1 VLNIFYLIVFP
12 GFLSLFVF
20 SLLCEYVDR
29 KVTARLQSR
38 VGPPFYQPWA
48 DFIKLISKED
58 LVPEKADRKVFTA
71 IPIFGVA
78 AVVTAFIYIPLW
90 STQSLFPFTG
100 DIVVVIYLLSLPTLL
115 LFLAGWYSTNVFGTI
130 GAIRGITQLFG
141 YEVPFLL
148 ALLSPALVSGIWSL
162 SGILNYQVEHAW
174 FIAYLPLSF
183 IVAVIALAGKLE
195 RTPFDIPHAAQE
207 ITGGPF
213 TEYSGPR
220 LALMH
225 LMLDMELFVGSALI
239 AALFLGGFHYIGM
252 IPGITGPIVG
262 FIVFLIKTLIVLF
275 ILIFIKVA
283 FARIKIDQLINM
295 SLKWL
300 APMALIQ
307 LLITVGLKVSAIL

>member
-1 VLNIFYLIVFP
+1 LSIFYLIVFP
-12 GFLSLFVF
+12 GFISLFLF
-20 SLLCEYVDR
+20 SLLCEYIDR

-48 DFIKLISKED
+48 DFIKLMSKEN
-58 LVPEKADRKVFTA
+58 LVPTMADRKRFTA

-90 STQSLFPFTG
+90 STKSPFPFTG

-115 LFLAGWYSTNVFGTI
+115 LFLAGWHSTNVFGTI
-130 GAIRGITQLFG
+130 GASRGITQLFG

-148 ALLSPALVSGIWSL
+148 ALLSPALVTGIWSL
-162 SGILNYQVEHAW
+162 SGILNYQVEHTW

-183 IVAVIALAGKLE
+183 IVAIISLAGKLE
-195 RTPFDIPHAAQE
+195 RIPFDIPHAAQE
-207 ITGGPF
+207 IAGGPF
-213 TEYSGPR
+213 TEYSGAR

-239 AALFLGGFHYIGM
+239 AALFLGGFDYIGV
-252 IPGITGPIVG
+252 IPGLAGAVVG
-262 FIVFLIKTLIVLF
+262 FILFLIKTLIVLF
-275 ILIFIKVA
+275 ILICIKAA

-300 APMALIQ
+300 APMVVIQ
-307 LLITVGLKVSAIL
+307 LLVIVGLKFAGVL

>member
-1 VLNIFYLIVFP
+1 LSIFYLIVFP
-12 GFLSLFVF
+12 GFISLFLF
-20 SLLCEYVDR
+20 SLLCEYIDR

-48 DFIKLISKED
+48 DFIKLMSKES
-58 LVPEKADRKVFTA
+58 LVPTMADRKRFTA
-71 IPIFGVA
+71 IPIFGIA

-90 STQSLFPFTG
+90 ATESPFPFTG

-115 LFLAGWYSTNVFGTI
+115 LFLAGWHSTNVFGTI
-130 GAIRGITQLFG
+130 GATRGITQLFG

-148 ALLSPALVSGIWSL
+148 ALLSPALVTGIWSL
-162 SGILNYQVEHAW
+162 SGILNYQVEHTW

-183 IVAVIALAGKLE
+183 IVAIIALAGKLE
-195 RTPFDIPHAAQE
+195 RIPFDIPHAAQE
-207 ITGGPF
+207 IAGGPF
-213 TEYSGPR
+213 TEYSGAR

-225 LMLDMELFVGSALI
+225 LMLDMELFAGSALI
-239 AALFLGGFHYIGM
+239 AALFLGGFDYIGV
-252 IPGITGPIVG
+252 IPGLAGAIVG

-275 ILIFIKVA
+275 ILICIKAA

-307 LLITVGLKVSAIL
+307 LLIAVGLKFVGVL

>member
-1 VLNIFYLIVFP
+1 LSIFYLIVFP
-12 GFLSLFVF
+12 GFISLFLF
-20 SLLCEYVDR
+20 SLLCEYIDR

-48 DFIKLISKED
+48 DFIKLMSKES
-58 LVPEKADRKVFTA
+58 LVPAMADRKRFTA

-90 STQSLFPFTG
+90 STESPFPFTG

-115 LFLAGWYSTNVFGTI
+115 LFLAGWHSTNVFGTI
-130 GAIRGITQLFG
+130 GASRGITQLFG

-148 ALLSPALVSGIWSL
+148 ALLSPALVTGIWSL
-162 SGILNYQVEHAW
+162 SGILNYQVEHTW

-183 IVAVIALAGKLE
+183 IVAIISLAGKLE
-195 RTPFDIPHAAQE
+195 RIPFDIPHAAQE
-207 ITGGPF
+207 IVGGPF
-213 TEYSGPR
+213 TEYSGTR

-239 AALFLGGFHYIGM
+239 AALFLGGFDYIGV
-252 IPGITGPIVG
+252 IPGLAGAVVG
-262 FIVFLIKTLIVLF
+262 FILFLVKTLIVLF
-275 ILIFIKVA
+275 ILICIKAA

-295 SLKWL
+295 SLRWL
-300 APMALIQ
+300 APMVVIQ
-307 LLITVGLKVSAIL
+307 LLIAVGLKFAGVL

>member
-1 VLNIFYLIVFP
+1 LSIFYLIVFP
-12 GFLSLFVF
+12 GFVSLFLF
-20 SLLCEYVDR
+20 SLLCEYIDR

-48 DFIKLISKED
+48 DFIKLMSKES
-58 LVPEKADRKVFTA
+58 LVPTMADRKIFTA
-71 IPIFGVA
+71 IPVFGVA

-90 STQSLFPFTG
+90 STRSPFPFTG

-115 LFLAGWYSTNVFGTI
+115 LFLAGWHSTNVFGTI
-130 GAIRGITQLFG
+130 GATRGITQLFG

-148 ALLSPALVSGIWSL
+148 ALLSPALVTGIWSL
-162 SGILNYQVEHAW
+162 SGILNYQVEHTW

-183 IVAVIALAGKLE
+183 IVAIISLAGKLE
-195 RTPFDIPHAAQE
+195 RIPFDIPHAAQE

-213 TEYSGPR
+213 TEYSGAR

-225 LMLDMELFVGSALI
+225 LMLDMELFAGSALI
-239 AALFLGGFHYIGM
+239 AALFLGGFDYIGV
-252 IPGITGPIVG
+252 IPGLAGSVVG
-262 FIVFLIKTLIVLF
+262 FVLFLIKTLIVLF
-275 ILIFIKVA
+275 ILICIKAA
-283 FARIKIDQLINM
+283 FARIKIDQLISM

-307 LLITVGLKVSAIL
+307 LLIAVGLKFAGVL

>member
-1 VLNIFYLIVFP
+1 LSIFYLIVFP
-12 GFLSLFVF
+12 GFISLFLF
-20 SLLCEYVDR
+20 SLLCEYIDR

-48 DFIKLISKED
+48 DFIKLISKES
-58 LVPEKADRKVFTA
+58 LVPTMADRKRFTA
-71 IPIFGVA
+71 IPIFGIA

-90 STQSLFPFTG
+90 STKSPFPFTG

-115 LFLAGWYSTNVFGTI
+115 LFLAGWHSTNVFGTI
-130 GAIRGITQLFG
+130 GATRGITQLFG

-148 ALLSPALVSGIWSL
+148 ALLSPALVTGIWSL
-162 SGILNYQVEHAW
+162 SGILNYQVEHTW

-183 IVAVIALAGKLE
+183 IVAIISLGGKLE
-195 RTPFDIPHAAQE
+195 RIPFDIPHAAQE
-207 ITGGPF
+207 IAGGPF
-213 TEYSGPR
+213 TEYSGAR

-225 LMLDMELFVGSALI
+225 LMLDMELFAGSALI
-239 AALFLGGFHYIGM
+239 AALFLGGFDYIGVM
-252 IPGITGPIVG
+252 PGLAGSVVG
-262 FIVFLIKTLIVLF
+262 FVVFLIKTLIVLF
-275 ILIFIKVA
+275 ILICIKAA

-307 LLITVGLKVSAIL
+307 LLITVGLKFAGVL